1 MAKKKCTLKGNARI
15 EAIRELL
22 QMSDSASMEDVR
34 VGSFRPQGDAD
45 EILDLR
51 SLALQR
57 IFLSSEGDTMVRV
70 TGSSSPGVEAY
81 NVCSTS
87 GVTGLTSRWQAAR
100 TMKNRTTC
108 LQIFIIDTFS

>member
-57 IFLSSEGDTMVRV
+57 EGRLLKLAVSDDNGVIPACGNAGAKCLAVGRLEILLR
-70 TGSSSPGVEAY
+70 GSQ
-81 NVCSTS
+81 NVGS
-87 GVTGLTSRWQAAR
+87 GIE
-100 TMKNRTTC
+100 C
-108 LQIFIIDTFS
+108 